1 MFIVRSKQKSIARQI
16 SWFKKWIIGKK
27 TLQELSGE
35 SGKSI
40 STLQRLFKKYLNS
53 PPIPRIKPNNNCH
66 LIIDGTYTSN
76 FCILNYL
83 DNDLKYLQYYSIVK
97 RENSREYIADLKL
110 LKQSELH
117 ITSITSDG
125 QKGLIKAI
133 KQVFPGIIHQRCIV
147 HVQRMSLIYLTRFPK
162 TEAGITLR
170 YWVRKL
176 HKIDSYKKRDY
187 WIKQFDGWSRKYD
200 SFLKEKSE
208 SLSGRKWYTHRLLR
222 RTRSLI
228 KNALPNMF
236 HYLDNSETPK
246 STNGLESRF
255 SYLKNNL
262 AIHRGL
268 TEKNRKNFIL
278 WYNYFKY
285 NK

>member
-1 MFIVRSKQKSIARQI
+1 M
-16 SWFKKWIIGKK
+16 
-27 TLQELSGE
+27 
-35 SGKSI
+35 
-40 STLQRLFKKYLNS
+40 
-53 PPIPRIKPNNNCH
+53 
-66 LIIDGTYTSN
+66 IIDGTYTSD

-83 DNDLKYLQYYSIVK
+83 DNDLKYLQFYNIVE
-97 RENSREYIADLKL
+97 RENYNNYVADLEL
-110 LKQSELH
+110 LKQSGLN
-117 ITSITSDG
+117 IVSITSDG

-133 KQVFPGIIHQRCIV
+133 NRVFPNVIHQRCII
-147 HVQRMSLIYLTRFPK
+147 HIQRMSLIYLTRFPK

-176 HKIDSYKKRDY
+176 HEIDSYEKRNF
-187 WIKQFDGWSRKYD
+187 WIMQFGGWRRKYD

-208 SLSGRKWYTHRLLR
+208 SLSGRKWYTHKLLR
-222 RTRSLI
+222 RTRALI

-236 HYLDNSETPK
+236 HYLDNPEIPK
-246 STNGLESRF
+246 SSNGLECRF

-268 TEKNRKNFIL
+268 TKKNRKNFIL